1 VFDFFKKKNKI
12 QTSQLIEPK
21 KDPFPDYE
29 EVKNLTIIDL
39 RDEEDIKYY
48 GKYLNSIHIPFDEYF
63 ASKLMMLDKSKKY
76 GIMDLKG
83 IDAILDEAE
92 RIAKEIGLD
101 AKKLK
106 GGFFYISEVL
116 NYKPIKEEE

>member
-1 VFDFFKKKNKI
+1 MFKFFKKREAPK
-12 QTSQLIEPK
+12 SEFK

-29 EVKNLTIIDL
+29 EVKNLVIIDI
-39 RDEEDIKYY
+39 RDKEDIEYY
-48 GKYLNSIHIPFDEYF
+48 GKYPNSIHIPFDDYF

-83 IDAILDEAE
+83 VEPVLNEAE
-92 RIAKEIGLD
+92 RIAKEVGLD

-106 GGFFYISEVL
+106 GGFFYLSEVL
-116 NYKPIKEEE
+116 NYKPIKE